1 MNVRRVV
8 TGHDA
13 DGKAVF
19 VDDDV
24 VEPTTVALS
33 PTVYHELWRAD
44 SAPTLPDAGANGP
57 KTTFFPPVGGYRFFL
72 LTFPPGDGSADLDGV
87 DIEAGLREL
96 QEKLPGVLETN
107 ELDQPGMH
115 TTDTV
120 DMEIVISGE
129 LVLELDDGVETTLR
143 TGDVNIQNGTRHR
156 WHNRGGVPAVLAVAM
171 VGLPRIASAPQSTPL
186 RGGSQD

>member
-13 DGKAVF
+13 HGKAVF
-19 VDDDV
+19 VDDGA

-44 SAPTLPDAGANGP
+44 SPPTLPDSGANGV
-57 KTTFFPPVGGYRFFL
+57 KTSFFPPVGGYRFFL
-72 LTFPPGDGSADLDGV
+72 LTFPPGDGGTDYEGV

-96 QEKLPGVLETN
+96 QEKLPGMLETN
-107 ELDQPGMH
+107 EFDNPGMH
-115 TTDTV
+115 TTNTV

-129 LVLELDDGVETTLR
+129 IVLELDDGVETTLR
-143 TGDVNIQNGTRHR
+143 RGDVNIQNGTRHR
-156 WHNRGGVPAVLAVAM
+156 WHNRGTEPAIVAVAT
-171 VGLPRIASAPQSTPL
+171 VGLTRTT
-186 RGGSQD
+186 

>member
-8 TGHDA
+8 TGHDEH
-13 DGKAVF
+13 GKAVI
-19 VDDDV
+19 VDDQV
-24 VEPTTVALS
+24 VEPTTV
-33 PTVYHELWRAD
+33 
-44 SAPTLPDAGANGP
+44 TLTP
-57 KTTFFPPVGGYRFFL
+57 TTFLPPVGGYRFFL
-72 LTFPPGDGSADLDGV
+72 FTFPPGENSADLEGV

-129 LVLELDDGVETTLR
+129 IVLELDDGIETTLR
-143 TGDVNIQNGTRHR
+143 PGDVNIQNGTRHR
-156 WHNRGGVPAVLAVAM
+156 WHNRGTEPAVMAVAM
-171 VGLPRIASAPQSTPL
+171 VGLPRTT
-186 RGGSQD
+186 

>member
-8 TGHDA
+8 TGHDIH
-13 DGKAVF
+13 GKAIIVG
-19 VDDDV
+19 DQV
-24 VEPTTVALS
+24 VEPTTVTLS

-44 SAPTLPDAGANGP
+44 SPPTHPDAGTNGP

-72 LTFPPGDGSADLDGV
+72 LTFPPGDGSTDYEGL

-107 ELDQPGMH
+107 EFDQPGMH

-129 LVLELDDGVETTLR
+129 IVLELDDGVETTLR
-143 TGDVNIQNGTRHR
+143 AGDVNIQNGTRHR
-156 WHNRGGVPAVLAVAM
+156 WHNRGSEPAVIAVAM
-171 VGLPRIASAPQSTPL
+171 IGAVRARPA
-186 RGGSQD
+186 